1 MSNPVA
7 SNHTLRV
14 RGLTIGAGAP
24 KIIAPLVG
32 ASQAEIVAQAG
43 RARRA
48 PGVDAVEWRVDFYD
62 HVLHLPS
69 VLETLRAIRKELGEM
84 PLLFTFRSKQE
95 GGALALPKED
105 YYALNLAAAR
115 SGLVDLVDVEILTAS
130 DVAYH
135 IEALRRCGV
144 AVVGSK
150 HDFDKT
156 PSDPELREYLE
167 RGWQVGADLPKL
179 AVMPRTQEDVDRL
192 LNVTK
197 ALYEEHGRP
206 LITMSMG
213 ALGVSSRLQGERY
226 GSAMTFGAL
235 GQASAPG
242 QIPVAQLRRELER
255 IHAELS

>member
-7 SNHTLRV
+7 SNHTIRV
-14 RGLTIGAGAP
+14 RGLTIGAGLP

-32 ASQAEIVAQAG
+32 ASRAEIVVQAG
-43 RARRA
+43 RARRE

-69 VLETLRAIRKELGEM
+69 VLETLRAIREELGEM

-95 GGALALPKED
+95 GGALSLPKED

-115 SGLVDLVDVEILTAS
+115 SGLVDLVDVEIFTAS

-144 AVVGSK
+144 TVVGSK

-179 AVMPRTQEDVDRL
+179 AVMPRTNRDVERL
-192 LNVTK
+192 LNVTR
-197 ALYEEHGRP
+197 ALREAYGRP

-213 ALGVSSRLQGERY
+213 ALGVASRIEGERY

-242 QIPVAQLRRELER
+242 QLGVAQLRRELER
-255 IHAELS
+255 IHTEHS